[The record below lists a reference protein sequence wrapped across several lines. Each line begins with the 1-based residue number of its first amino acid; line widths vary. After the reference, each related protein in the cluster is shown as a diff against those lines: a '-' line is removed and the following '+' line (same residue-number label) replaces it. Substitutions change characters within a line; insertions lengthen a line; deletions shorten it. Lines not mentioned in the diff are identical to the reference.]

1 MHFILPS
8 MWWHQVEG
16 LMSFNVLINYWWS
29 TAPRY
34 TGSGMNLLYHALLC
48 LRDKPE
54 HERKAWQAVLNH
66 YIFDDPKRQDST
78 CRNKPVV
85 CWVSWTRCKPGS

>member
-1 MHFILPS
+1 
-8 MWWHQVEG
+8 VEG
-16 LMSFNVLINYWWS
+16 LMSFNILINYWWS

-66 YIFDDPKRQDST
+66 YIFDDPKKAGQHLPEQARGVLGELDEMQARQL
-78 CRNKPVV
+78 RAMLLN
-85 CWVSWTRCKPGS
+85 RLNR